1 MRTRTP
7 PGSFLFVSG
16 FILICKSLDAP
27 PRRGHIATSRRASL
41 PLGIFIGFSNPQ
53 SLSLSVSRRA
63 LSRSIPRARNT
74 GWCVFNTRVL
84 V

>member
-27 PRRGHIATSRRASL
+27 PPERPHSYQPPRFSAPRYFYR
-41 PLGIFIGFSNPQ
+41 IFESSITFSI
-53 SLSLSVSRRA
+53 S
-63 LSRSIPRARNT
+63 
-74 GWCVFNTRVL
+74 
-84 V
+84 